1 MPKFTCQKINALPP
15 LLEPKEVCNV
25 GVACSLL
32 KLGSLEK
39 TVIASIFHS
48 GLHPDTIFLWK
59 KQCHMLFWERQVMPF
74 FDKKKTKKFYDA
86 KLIY

>member
-1 MPKFTCQKINALPP
+1 MICPG
-15 LLEPKEVCNV
+15 KEVCNG

-32 KLGSLEK
+32 KLGNLEK
-39 TVIASIFHS
+39 IIIASLFHS
-48 GLHPDTIFLWK
+48 GLLRHHFCAKNDVMFYSGK
-59 KQCHMLFWERQVMPF
+59 RQVMPF